1 MLDPYMTYSCGYW
14 KRANNL
20 EMAQR
25 DKLELICRKLE
36 LKPGQRVLDIGVGFG
51 SFARYAAEHYGVSV
65 VGLSVSQEQIE
76 LGQRLAAGLPIEFRY
91 LDYRDIEEPFDRI
104 VSVGMFEHVGR
115 RYHKDFLAACERCLR
130 SAGLLLLHT
139 VGFVKYILP
148 GVEFPTIANVV
159 DNAGESLV
167 LENFHTLEGMHY
179 DRTLMAWWERFDGGW
194 DQLKQKYGEAF
205 YKMWKL
211 YLQGCAGAFRAER
224 LRVWQFVFSKGGFP
238 GGYTYAHHFPLD

>member
-179 DRTLMAWWERFDGGW
+179 DRTLAAGTSSSRNTAKRSTRCGSCICRAAPAHSA
-194 DQLKQKYGEAF
+194 QS
-205 YKMWKL
+205 
-211 YLQGCAGAFRAER
+211 GCESGSSSFRKADFLEGTPTR
-224 LRVWQFVFSKGGFP
+224 TIFHS
-238 GGYTYAHHFPLD
+238 TE